1 MKKLLTTDFL
11 KRVTRHEVF
20 KYLVAGVLTT
30 IFYAILRIVII
41 YPILK
46 NATLTTTIANV
57 LAIVFA
63 FVVNDTYAFNQ
74 ARQGWQSRFVK
85 FFLARLSTLSLD
97 TGLAY
102 LLVDQFPGIIGQF
115 VGNNMS
121 WVNAIATLIGQVLIM
136 VTNYVISKFFIFK
149 NKK

>member
-1 MKKLLTTDFL
+1 MKKLLTNNFV
-11 KRVTRHEVF
+11 KKVTQHEVF

-30 IFYAILRIVII
+30 IFYAILRIGI

-46 NATLTTTIANV
+46 NATVTATIANT

-63 FVVNDTYAFNQ
+63 FVINDTYVFNQ
-74 ARQGWQSRFVK
+74 VRQGWQGRFVK
-85 FFLARLSTLSLD
+85 FFLARLSTLFLD
-97 TGLAY
+97 IGLAY

-115 VGNNMS
+115 VNNNMD

-136 VTNYVISKFFIFK
+136 ATNYVISKFFIFK